1 MSKDDKVCII
11 CYEKVGLLKFN
22 TICNCNFYYH
32 IECYEG
38 WLDINSIC
46 LICRKPIK
54 KRQLYET
61 INPLLYNRSIVRTNS
76 YTNRVPSISSVN
88 STASNEDNETAR
100 KCIVIILSICLILG
114 IAFIF
119 AYVFYN

>member
-54 KRQLYET
+54 KTKLYET
-61 INPLLYNRSIVRTNS
+61 INPLLYNRSIVQSNS
-76 YTNRVPSISSVN
+76 FTNRVPSISSVD
-88 STASNEDNETAR
+88 SNVSDEDNENPT
-100 KCIVIILSICLILG
+100 KYIVLILSLCIILG
-114 IAFIF
+114 ISFIF